1 VLLKSAISQVSTPPT
16 ASQSTIK
23 TSGSTS
29 IEERSQVPGL
39 AGSIL
44 LTASGLP
51 GSDEIVMPML
61 SMTKKTAF
69 SIPNGERTSGKQN
82 SERESVSDY
91 NLL

>member
-1 VLLKSAISQVSTPPT
+1 
-16 ASQSTIK
+16 
-23 TSGSTS
+23 
-29 IEERSQVPGL
+29 
-39 AGSIL
+39 
-44 LTASGLP
+44 
-51 GSDEIVMPML
+51 VMPML